1 MVQYRLSLGTVLPR
15 LDTRRRAETIN
26 LCLAEIR
33 IFISNERPKVLSGM
47 NVMAIARK
55 LPSGSHI
62 PYYRKRISYIRSIGS
77 RKHGPGI
84 TANSDFGE
92 RSADSQDTVTEIE
105 AEPAR
110 CKYTLWDGL
119 RQVFRDMTDRAKGVN
134 DRTYVNPDACVDE
147 S

>member
-1 MVQYRLSLGTVLPR
+1 
-15 LDTRRRAETIN
+15 
-26 LCLAEIR
+26 
-33 IFISNERPKVLSGM
+33 M

-55 LPSGSHI
+55 LPSGSEI
-62 PYYRKRISYIRSIGS
+62 PCSELQNRYNTVDVVSK
-77 RKHGPGI
+77 KHM
-84 TANSDFGE
+84 
-92 RSADSQDTVTEIE
+92 VTKIE

-119 RQVFRDMTDRAKGVN
+119 QQVFRDMTDRAKGVN